1 MIHSWDVAFGR
12 PVWQAK
18 SPTPTAQFIRE
29 TLFMKEGS
37 VKENNPVEYVPMM
50 RDFEMNDRPR
60 ERLMQVGE
68 RAVSTAEL
76 LAIILRTGARGENVL
91 RLAERILARF
101 GNLTGVSRASIV
113 ELMEVNGVGPA
124 KAVEVKASLEI
135 GRRLMTASPEERPRV
150 TSPGDAANLLMSEM
164 MFLEQEHLRLIL
176 LDTRNRVISTPT
188 IYVGSL
194 NTSVVRI
201 GELFRAAIRDNAA
214 AFIVVHNHPSGDPSP
229 SPEDVNV
236 TRQIVQAGRLLDIEL
251 LDHVIIGRQRYVSLK
266 ERGLGFD
273 K

>member
-1 MIHSWDVAFGR
+1 MHRAISTKLFSMEGR
-12 PVWQAK
+12 VN
-18 SPTPTAQFIRE
+18 
-29 TLFMKEGS
+29 
-37 VKENNPVEYVPMM
+37 ENNPVEYVPMM
-50 RDFEMNDRPR
+50 RDLETQDRPR
-60 ERLMQVGE
+60 ERLIRVGA

-76 LAIILRTGARGENVL
+76 LAIILRTGAAGENVL

-101 GNLTGVSRASIV
+101 GNLTGVSRASII
-113 ELMEVNGVGPA
+113 ESMEVKGVGPA
-124 KAVEVKASLEI
+124 KAVEVKAALEI
-135 GRRLMTASPEERPRV
+135 GRRLMASSPEERPRV

-188 IYVGSL
+188 VYVGSL

-201 GELFRAAIRDNAA
+201 GELFRAAIKDNAA
-214 AFIVVHNHPSGDPSP
+214 AFIVAHNHPSGDPSP
-229 SPEDVNV
+229 SPEDVTV
-236 TRQIVQAGRLLDIEL
+236 TRQIVQSGKLLDIEL

-273 K
+273 A